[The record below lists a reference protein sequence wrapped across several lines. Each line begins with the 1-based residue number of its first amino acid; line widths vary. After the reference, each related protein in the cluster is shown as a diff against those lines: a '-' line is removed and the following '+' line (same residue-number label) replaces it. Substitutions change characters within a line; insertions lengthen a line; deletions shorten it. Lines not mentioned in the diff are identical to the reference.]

1 MALDDDLAQRDAA
14 QPQDVAPE
22 RLYSTP
28 LSWDAPQPGVRS
40 ETYFNINP
48 SFNDPE
54 RQRLLAIAMGSGLS
68 QMPTDSRGSGM
79 DFTFDMHPS
88 PSATSETTS
97 NPPEPKRKN
106 SFAVSSSAKTSRS
119 NSRSGL
125 ITPNEPNE
133 PASKKEKPRNSDR
146 AAHNDIERK
155 YRTNLKDRI
164 AELREAIPSLRSIPE
179 DYDDDGSPVPVSRAP
194 KVSKVSIS
202 LLCVHSLDRT

>member
-1 MALDDDLAQRDAA
+1 MALDDEFKREPQ
-14 QPQDVAPE
+14 QPQDVVPE

-28 LSWDAPQPGVRS
+28 LSWDAPQPGLRGDS
-40 ETYFNINP
+40 YFNINP

-54 RQRLLAIAMGSGLS
+54 RQRLLAIAMGSGLA
-68 QMPTDSRGSGM
+68 QTTTDSRTGSGM

-88 PSATSETTS
+88 PAATSDTS
-97 NPPEPKRKN
+97 NPPESRRKS
-106 SFAVSSSAKTSRS
+106 SFAVTSAKSSRS

-125 ITPNEPNE
+125 ITPGEPE
-133 PASKKEKPRNSDR
+133 AKPKDKPRNSDR

-194 KVSKVSIS
+194 KVSKVSPP
-202 LLCVHSLDRT
+202 